1 MSNRFCNETPLSLFR
16 VSSSL
21 LIEPRSSIDRSPG
34 LARLDAGVYRAC
46 AEFERTGTRE
56 IRFWGEE
63 EVSKER
69 ELLFNRGKQ
78 WRERY
83 SKESTGGIIVREG
96 SIGSLLLPLRI

>member
-46 AEFERTGTRE
+46 AEFEHGNTRNTVLGGRRGFE
-56 IRFWGEE
+56 G
-63 EVSKER
+63 K

>member
-21 LIEPRSSIDRSPG
+21 LIEPRSSIDRSSG

-56 IRFWGEE
+56 TQFWGEE
-63 EVSKER
+63 EVSK

-83 SKESTGGIIVREG
+83 SKERTGGIIVREG